1 MFFFFFLSDSRLV
14 SHFPFACKWRNR
26 FWDNEPII
34 ARFLS
39 NKGGTLDIQIPY
51 SSLELHPTPCMHDVC
66 CVHGLGSSRMS
77 KQNVLSLILLIL
89 LVKLTNQKKG
99 IYEHRILYPL
109 RPGPPFP
116 KDAQTLRPK
125 ANLEPNQISNR
136 LEEC

>member
-1 MFFFFFLSDSRLV
+1 MFVFFFPLSLFLSDSRIL
-14 SHFPFACKWRNR
+14 SHLPFACKWKNR

-77 KQNVLSLILLIL
+77 KQNVLSLILLIPST
-89 LVKLTNQKKG
+89 KLTNQKMG
-99 IYEHRILYPL
+99 ICRDYILYPL
-109 RPGPPFP
+109 QFGPLFSN
-116 KDAQTLRPK
+116 DAQTLRPK
-125 ANLEPNQISNR
+125 ANLESKQISN
-136 LEEC
+136 